1 MAFLNEVKADLA
13 AHSHR
18 TGASAVLGAFL
29 FSPGFF
35 LIFFHRLACLLYAYR
50 VSRLFGRL
58 VWRGNVLMSGCH
70 LGLRSSIGP
79 GFLMP
84 HPTGI
89 VVGDG
94 VVIGRNVT
102 LYQSVTLG
110 AASKSRM
117 EYPTIG
123 DDVVIYPGSVIIGR
137 VHIGDGAVVGAHSLV
152 VSDVAPGEVVRS
164 SATKGK

>member
-1 MAFLNEVKADLA
+1 MVFLNEVKADLA
-13 AHSHR
+13 AHTHR
-18 TGASAVLGAFL
+18 TGISAVLGAFL

-35 LIFFHRLACLLYAYR
+35 LIFFHRLACLLYSSR
-50 VSRLFGRL
+50 LGRLFGRL
-58 VWRGNVLMSGCH
+58 LWRANVAMSGCH

-79 GFLMP
+79 GVLMP

-89 VVGDG
+89 VIGDG

-102 LYQSVTLG
+102 LYQAVTLG

-123 DDVVIYPGSVIIGR
+123 DNVVIYPGSVIIGG

-152 VSDVAPGEVVRS
+152 ISDVAPGEVVRS
-164 SATKGK
+164 IAAKGK